1 MRVQVDD
8 RDNYNP
14 GWKFNHWELKGVP
27 IRMEIGPKDVEKRTV
42 VLVRRDTGV
51 KTTHAWENLVADVQ
65 ALLVD
70 IQASMF
76 ARARQNMNE
85 CVARAVCSRCIHCQC
100 V

>member
-1 MRVQVDD
+1 VQDVDVRVQVDD

-14 GWKFNHWELKGVP
+14 GWKFNNWEMKGVP
-27 IRMEIGPKDVEKRTV
+27 IRMEIGPKDIEKRTV

-51 KTTHAWENLVADVQ
+51 KSVASWDTLVADVQ

-76 ARARQNMNE
+76 ARAKQNMQKY
-85 CVARAVCSRCIHCQC
+85 ARNSQSLKSV
-100 V
+100 